1 MIDMLTDP
9 AALGELFATMLRLS
23 VPLVFAAL
31 GGVFSERA
39 GVVNISLEGSM
50 ILGAFGAAWGAIAG
64 GSAGWGVVT
73 GALAGGMLGAAFGI
87 ATIYAGANQIVAGIG
102 ANLAGLGLAAFLHR
116 LTAAGRAAENRVPGF
131 GDVTIPGLADIP
143 MIGKALFSTDPMTWA
158 AILAVPL
165 SALILARTGIGLR
178 LKAVGEN
185 PRAADVA
192 GLPVRLYR
200 LGAVIVCG
208 MLAGLGGAVLVLSQV
223 FLFTEGMTAGKG
235 FIAVAAVILG
245 RWSPVGAALA
255 CLLFGLSDA
264 IQLRLQFANG
274 DVPYQLFVML
284 PYLAAILTL
293 VGLVGRSRP
302 PQASGS
308 FYRRESR

>member
-1 MIDMLTDP
+1 MIDLFTDP
-9 AALGELFATMLRLS
+9 TALADLFATMLRLS
-23 VPLVFAAL
+23 VPLVFAAI

-50 ILGAFGAAWGAIAG
+50 ILGAFGASWGAIAG
-64 GSAGWGVVT
+64 GSAGFGVVA
-73 GALAGGMLGAAFGI
+73 GALAGGLLGAGFGI
-87 ATIYAGANQIVAGIG
+87 ATVYAGANQIVAGIG
-102 ANLAGLGLAAFLHR
+102 ANLLGLGVASFLHR
-116 LTAAGRAAENRVPGF
+116 LTATGRAAENRVPGF
-131 GDVTIPGLADIP
+131 ADITIPGLADIP
-143 MIGKALFSTDPMTWA
+143 IVGKALFATDPMTWA

-165 SALILARTGIGLR
+165 AALVLARTGLGLR

-192 GLPVRLYR
+192 GLSVRLYR
-200 LGAVIVCG
+200 LGAVTLCG

-245 RWSPVGAALA
+245 RWSPLGAAAA

-264 IQLRLQFANG
+264 IQLRLQFANT
-274 DVPYQLFVML
+274 DVPYQLFVVL

-293 VGLVGRSRP
+293 VGLVGRSRA
-302 PQASGS
+302 PQASGQ